1 MCGMATRS
9 NVPAS
14 AAVVIG
20 VAVLA
25 SFVSFLDGTIVNVAL
40 PAIARELGGGLATQ
54 QWVVDAYLVTLGAF
68 ILVAGSLSDAFGRVR
83 ILRIGLV
90 IFGTSSLA
98 LAFVPSAGW
107 LIALRA
113 VQGVGGALLVPSSL
127 ALLTARFEGAERS
140 RAIGIWTGA
149 TTVATLIGPLAGGL
163 LVDLLTW
170 RWVFAVTVL
179 PVLPTLLLLTRI
191 PELRTPGARIDAL
204 GAVLSTAGLG
214 AVVFALIEQPRLG
227 AGSPWVWAG
236 AIGGLLLLAGFI
248 WRQRVAPSPV
258 MPLSLFRARNFWAG
272 NLTTFF
278 VYAGL
283 SLNGLVL
290 TVYLQQTAGL
300 SATVAGLASLPP
312 TLLMIAFS
320 SRAGAWAGRLG
331 PRWFMTF
338 GPAVMAAGSLLLLTV
353 GEPFDYLTQVLPGMV
368 LFGIGLT
375 LTVAPLTTAV
385 LGSVTSERSGIAS
398 AVNNAVARVAGL
410 LAVAAIG
417 VLVGDALDLAGL
429 HTAMVFVAVL
439 MTLGAVASA
448 LGIRG
453 GTDSA
458 TRRASDARA

>member
-1 MCGMATRS
+1 MATRQ
-9 NVPAS
+9 NTPAS
-14 AAVVIG
+14 AGVIIG

-40 PAIARELGGGLATQ
+40 PAISRQLGGGLATQ

-83 ILRIGLV
+83 ILRIGLL
-90 IFGTSSLA
+90 IFGASSLA
-98 LAFVPSAGW
+98 LAFAPSAEC

-127 ALLTARFEGAERS
+127 ALLTARFEGTERS

-149 TTVATLIGPLAGGL
+149 TTVATLVGPLVGGL
-163 LVDLLTW
+163 LVDLLSW
-170 RWVFAVTVL
+170 RWVFVVTVL
-179 PVLPTLLLLTRI
+179 PVVPTLLLLTRI

-214 AVVFALIEQPRLG
+214 ALVFALIEQPRLG

-236 AIGGLLLLAGFI
+236 AIGGLILLAGFI

-290 TVYLQQTAGL
+290 TVYLQQTAEL

-320 SRAGAWAGRLG
+320 SRAGAWAGKLG
-331 PRWFMTF
+331 PGWFMTV
-338 GPAVMAAGSLLLLTV
+338 GPAVMAAGSLLLLSV
-353 GEPFDYLTQVLPGMV
+353 GEPFDYFTQVLPGMV

-375 LTVAPLTTAV
+375 LTVAPLTAAV

-417 VLVGDALDLAGL
+417 VVVGDALDLAGL

-439 MTLGAVASA
+439 MTVGALSSA

-458 TRRASDARA
+458 TRRASDAPA